1 MARYD
6 FWCDPNG
13 VDDLVL
19 SPTGEFRWTQN
30 IQESLT
36 QRLSIRLKTW
46 LGEWQYNTEFGT
58 PYRQRLLTSALSKAQ
73 KDAEVMRICL
83 QEADV
88 TNVILVDSKVDPISR
103 MYTVNRVEVYCDNA
117 SLVIPIVDSDK
128 RLNNYPEPLS
138 FEDFKLCTFDPNLI
152 EYANTLYKYV
162 NKEGLP
168 RGTYDT
174 WYNVWSADLDTQ
186 DIAQVNRIY
195 KFTNIDGLPE
205 NTYSSWFNEWK

>member
-19 SPTGEFRWTQN
+19 SPTGEFRWTQD

-58 PYRQRLLTSALSKAQ
+58 PYRQRLLTGALSKVQ

-88 TNVILVDSKVDPISR
+88 TNVILVDSKIDPISR
-103 MYTVNRVEVYCDNA
+103 MYTVNRVEVYCDNVP
-117 SLVIPIVDSDK
+117 LVIPIVDSGK

-138 FEDFKLCTFDPNLI
+138 FEDFKLCVLEGMELQAIND
-152 EYANTLYKYV
+152 LYSFV
-162 NKEGLP
+162 
-168 RGTYDT
+168 
-174 WYNVWSADLDTQ
+174 
-186 DIAQVNRIY
+186 
-195 KFTNIDGLPE
+195 NIDGLPE
-205 NTYSSWFNEWK
+205 NTYSTWYNEWR

>member
-19 SPTGEFRWTQN
+19 SPTGEFRWTQD

-58 PYRQRLLTSALSKAQ
+58 PYRQRLLTGALSKAQ

-88 TNVILVDSKVDPISR
+88 TNVILVDSKIDPISR
-103 MYTVNRVEVYCDNA
+103 MYTVNRVEVYCDNV

-138 FEDFKLCTFDPNLI
+138 FEDFKLCVLDEIQLEDIND
-152 EYANTLYKYV
+152 LYSFV
-162 NKEGLP
+162 NIG
-168 RGTYDT
+168 
-174 WYNVWSADLDTQ
+174 
-186 DIAQVNRIY
+186 
-195 KFTNIDGLPE
+195 GLPE
-205 NTYSSWFNEWK
+205 NTYSTWYNEWR